1 MKNDVHESLIQL
13 REEKKRAL
21 EEMKRQLFEGNTTS
35 IQMDKKQ
42 EGGQEKD
49 PGLIEEAGFYFEEEF

>member
-21 EEMKRQLFEGNTTS
+21 EEMKRQLFEGNTAS

-42 EGGQEKD
+42 E
-49 PGLIEEAGFYFEEEF
+49 AG